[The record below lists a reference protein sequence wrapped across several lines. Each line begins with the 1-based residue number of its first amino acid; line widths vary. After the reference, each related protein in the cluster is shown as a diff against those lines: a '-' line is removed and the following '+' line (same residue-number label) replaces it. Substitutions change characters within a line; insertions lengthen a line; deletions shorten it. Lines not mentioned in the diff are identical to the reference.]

1 MLAAGATEDG
11 LLSGKRRGIAHRIGD
26 DFGQRRIV
34 IRMRWINR
42 PWQGNWYCIPGR
54 LQLQSKSCAQPSSLS
69 PLKARQIGLT
79 KYPSLRLQDGT
90 GEGSVKYFLPRQDDK
105 AVCDQIGHT
114 NDSTTGA
121 AMQITRRAHAGQ
133 RACRPRRAASH
144 SCNDEGRARMNPS
157 HPATCA
163 APMTSASV
171 ATGRAMRMSFS
182 TVSVKTDTS

>member
-1 MLAAGATEDG
+1 MARKLVLHTGTASITVE
-11 LLSGKRRGIAHRIGD
+11 
-26 DFGQRRIV
+26 V
-34 IRMRWINR
+34 MRSTS
-42 PWQGNWYCIPGR
+42 P
-54 LQLQSKSCAQPSSLS
+54 LS
-69 PLKARQIGLT
+69 PLEARQIGLT
-79 KYPSLRLQDGT
+79 KYPSFRFQDGT
-90 GEGSVKYFLPRQDDK
+90 GEGTVKYFLPRQDDK

-114 NDSTTGA
+114 NDPTTGA

-133 RACRPRRAASH
+133 RACRPRRAVSH

-157 HPATCA
+157 HPAICA